1 MFELPSARTFIAGGN
16 EFLFARFY
24 DVYEGV
30 QLVQLES
37 PPIVSGVPDMPPS
50 DSQNVEETRN
60 LMQTSNW

>member
-30 QLVQLES
+30 QLVQL
-37 PPIVSGVPDMPPS
+37 V
-50 DSQNVEETRN
+50 
-60 LMQTSNW
+60 L